1 MSPASEGVE
10 AEEAGWTDQDDGV
23 GLKIV
28 FSVNVIFE
36 V

>member
-1 MSPASEGVE
+1 MSPASEDAE
-10 AEEAGWTDQDDGV
+10 AEEARWTDQNDGV
-23 GLKIV
+23 DLNIV